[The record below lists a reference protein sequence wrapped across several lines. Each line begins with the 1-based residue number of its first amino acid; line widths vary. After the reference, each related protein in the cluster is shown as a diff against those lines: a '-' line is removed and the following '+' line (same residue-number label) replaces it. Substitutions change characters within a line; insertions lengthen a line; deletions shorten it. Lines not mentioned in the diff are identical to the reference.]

1 MHIVTSIRLI
11 EHYKLRNIQKRIG
24 VKEYDVIREFLKIVK
39 SVVRGNEE
47 MIKEEAWINLRNKKR
62 S

>member
-1 MHIVTSIRLI
+1 
-11 EHYKLRNIQKRIG
+11 
-24 VKEYDVIREFLKIVK
+24 VKEYDVISREFLKIVK

-47 MIKEEAWINLRNKKR
+47 RIKEEAGINLRNKKR